1 MKYKISTLYKL
12 FAYTAVALGVTACS
26 DDAIDDSSL
35 VEFGLE
41 EFAVDKD
48 KVVTVESGTG
58 HIVLKL
64 LSNKNCSLYFAE
76 ETPWATLT
84 RDNVNGD
91 AHVIVDYEAND
102 DFPRMAKIVVAA
114 NETNLADT
122 VYLRQKGVYM
132 PTVALD
138 NAALVI
144 NGSTEVDDEVEI
156 NTNLDLTAIT
166 PDIEYSGDDEGW
178 IEVVTEM
185 APAAEP
191 MKAPV
196 ASRAGEQ
203 CKIKLV
209 MAKNNSDL
217 PRTATVNFVYD
228 NGWGEAQTTSLY
240 VTQKSSND
248 ELGKKISIA
257 DLKKLAKYSAD
268 ITIEDFYIISGYVVS
283 SKESKNAGD
292 IIKATPTSAD
302 YTSPERTIYLESED
316 GQQGIMLMT
325 PTVADNVF
333 ERYDH
338 VELLVRGAVLHAE
351 NDPDRYDL
359 SKITTQMIVGR
370 QAGTASDIPVKEKYI
385 SELTDNDMYT
395 YVTLKDCEFPVRM
408 GPLTPLHEGYTLAS
422 NINYVVKFPRLVR
435 DIQGSDIYLFTNT
448 TCPYRRD
455 GSILPYGSGKLSG
468 VVVFEYYKGYNY
480 GDGEDEDTHGRIGTY
495 QLRHMAKEDIQMAES
510 MDDSFSALLTEY
522 RYINKKAKAADG
534 ITYWYPTYGTN
545 GRFFQTGPYVNGCY
559 SCTTWSYL
567 GMVGSAKGIAPFVNN
582 IGNKGC
588 GVGIILED
596 GTNYKADNAN
606 LNKTGAGEVSG
617 IEIGFENVYWF
628 TANADGGYD
637 PCSWVIEFSTKDI
650 NTDQLSMQF
659 SCMQGR
665 AQENQC
671 PIFWQAR
678 WSTERDFTDDSKWH
692 HIGDYTVPEWPN
704 YSNFHEWTL
713 PAYKQINMKL
723 PLEMLGQEHVY
734 VRLSPRSIRT
744 STASRW
750 DAIEI
755 PKPTEPGGSAIEY
768 FAIRYNKK

>member
-1 MKYKISTLYKL
+1 MKYRISTLYKL
-12 FAYTAVALGVTACS
+12 FAYATVALGVTACS
-26 DDAIDDSSL
+26 DDAIDESSL

-41 EFAVDKD
+41 EFTAGKD
-48 KVVTVESGTG
+48 KVVTVEKGTG

-84 RDNVNGD
+84 RNNVDGD
-91 AHVIVDYEAND
+91 SHVIVDYDANE
-102 DFPRMAKIVVAA
+102 DFPRQAKIVVAA
-114 NETNLADT
+114 NETNLVDT
-122 VYLRQKGVYM
+122 VYLRQKGVYT
-132 PTVALD
+132 PSVALE

-144 NGSTEVDDEVEI
+144 NGSTEVDDQVEI
-156 NTNLDLTAIT
+156 TTNLDLSTIT
-166 PDIEYSGDDEGW
+166 PEVVYTSDDEGW
-178 IEVVTEM
+178 LEVVTEM
-185 APAAEP
+185 ATPAEP
-191 MKAPV
+191 LSAPV
-196 ASRAGEQ
+196 LSRAGEGYT
-203 CKIKLV
+203 IKFQ
-209 MAKNNSDL
+209 MAKNNSEA
-217 PRTATVNFVYD
+217 PRTATVNFNYD
-228 NGWGEAQTTSLY
+228 NGWGEMMTTSLY
-240 VTQKSSND
+240 VTQKNSKD

-268 ITIEDFYIISGYVVS
+268 ITIDDFYIISGYVVS
-283 SKESKNAGD
+283 NKESRNAGD
-292 IIKATPTSAD
+292 IIKPARTSAD
-302 YTSPERTIYLESED
+302 YTSTDRTIYLESED
-316 GQQGIMLMT
+316 GSQGIMLMT

-338 VELLVRGAVLHAE
+338 IELFIRGAVLHAE

-359 SKITTQMIVGR
+359 SKITSQMIVGR
-370 QAGTASDIPVKEKYI
+370 QAGSASDIPVKEKYI

-408 GPLTPLHEGYTLAS
+408 GPLTPIHEGYTLAS
-422 NINYVVKFPRLVR
+422 NVNFVVKFPRLVR
-435 DIQGSDIYLFTNT
+435 DIQGSEIYLYTNT

-480 GDGEDEDTHGRIGTY
+480 GDGFDEDSHGRIGTY
-495 QLRHMAKEDIQMAES
+495 QLRHMSKDDIQMAE
-510 MDDSFSALLTEY
+510 DFKDGFSELLTEY
-522 RYINKKAKAADG
+522 RYINKKAKDADG
-534 ITYWYPTYGTN
+534 IAYWYPTYGTN
-545 GRFFQTGPYVNGCY
+545 GRFWQTGPYVNGCY

-567 GMVGSAKGIAPFVNN
+567 GIAGNANGVAPFKNN
-582 IGNKGC
+582 IGNKGY
-588 GVGIILED
+588 GMGIILED
-596 GTNYKADNAN
+596 GTNYKADVAAI
-606 LNKTGAGEVSG
+606 NKGGAGEVASC
-617 IEIGFENVYWF
+617 EIGFENVYWF
-628 TANADGGYD
+628 TKNDDGTFD
-637 PCSWVIEFSTKDI
+637 PCSWVIEVSTKDI
-650 NTDQLSMQF
+650 DTDQLSMQF

-692 HIGDYTVPEWPN
+692 HIADYTVPEWPN

-734 VRLSPRSIRT
+734 IRLSPRSLRT

-755 PKPTEPGGSAIEY
+755 PNPTAAGGSAIEY